1 MLQISYDD
9 GSGGYHSPCSASA
22 FLTSALNSPGC
33 TTAVRVT
40 ASTVISRIR
49 SVDSTIPLSNAVAP
63 PDNPLPAPRGTTA
76 TGFPADG
83 SSARSWRYDS
93 VIAGSVTTMPS
104 GSSAISS
111 ARASAVTSRS
121 SVTSRSYGRALLHD
135 PVCGAAPWLRRGRR
149 RVGPLLLGACRHAGR
164 RRCVGV
170 HRALRKQNQSLAEG
184 DVVVLDRLP
193 DLLGVRHP
201 GGLCSVDRSRRRAG
215 RQVVR
220 VVQMRDGARCGLIDG
235 VRRRRGRCGRVC
247 QRTRRG
253 RNRRRGERRCAP
265 SSDPCSHSFV
275 DAHPETPRVLRQ
287 RLVWCFR
294 FGAEFVTEP
303 SAAAMATG
311 FFDPMTPILL
321 PGGWRL
327 STRQRSLCSQINCRL
342 IVVPVI

>member
-9 GSGGYHSPCSASA
+9 GSGGYHSPCSATA

-76 TGFPADG
+76 TRCWVAQRNTVCTSSVRSGRTTAIGFPADG

-135 PVCGAAPWLRRGRR
+135 PVCGAAPWLRRGRG
-149 RVGPLLLGACRHAGR
+149 RVGPLLGAGLHAGR
-164 RRCVGV
+164 RRGVGG

-184 DVVVLDRLP
+184 D
-193 DLLGVRHP
+193 G
-201 GGLCSVDRSRRRAG
+201 
-215 RQVVR
+215 
-220 VVQMRDGARCGLIDG
+220 
-235 VRRRRGRCGRVC
+235 
-247 QRTRRG
+247 
-253 RNRRRGERRCAP
+253 
-265 SSDPCSHSFV
+265 
-275 DAHPETPRVLRQ
+275 
-287 RLVWCFR
+287 
-294 FGAEFVTEP
+294 
-303 SAAAMATG
+303 
-311 FFDPMTPILL
+311 
-321 PGGWRL
+321 
-327 STRQRSLCSQINCRL
+327 
-342 IVVPVI
+342 